1 MSDTRVAL
9 LLKNLPEL
17 QALKQHLANLAALE
31 RLLANV
37 LPGHFSAS
45 VHIASFKGGE
55 LVLAT
60 DNGAVASKLRQIA
73 PRILNFLRQQGYEI
87 TGIGIQVQVRM
98 YDKPLPRNHLLLG
111 PVARSSVNSLA
122 QRLCV
127 SPLREAL
134 ERLARHGSED

>member
-1 MSDTRVAL
+1 MSDTRVGL

-17 QALKQHLANLAALE
+17 QALKQHLANLSSLE
-31 RLLANV
+31 RLVANV

-55 LVLAT
+55 LVLTT

-73 PRILNFLRQQGYEI
+73 PRILNLLRQQSSEV
-87 TGIGIQVQVRM
+87 TGIDIQVQVRM
-98 YDKPLPRNHLLLG
+98 YDKPLPRKQLSLG
-111 PVARSSVNSLA
+111 PVARSSVDALA
-122 QRLCV
+122 QRLRV

-134 ERLARHGSED
+134 ERLARHGSGD